1 MKIVIL
7 DGYTLNPGD
16 LSWGELKKI
25 GDLIIYDR
33 TLPDQVIERAKGAEI
48 ILTNKAIVN
57 KESIYGLP
65 ELKYIGVMATGYN
78 VVNIE
83 SAKQHKILVT
93 NAPSYS
99 TASTAQHTFALILE
113 LTNRVGL
120 HAESVKDGE
129 WFQSPDF
136 CFRKSPLT
144 ELDGKTLGIIGFGR
158 IGRQVARIA
167 QAFGLRIISF
177 HKHPERDKMEG
188 VKFTTVEEVFSQ
200 SDLISLHCPLTA
212 ENNEFVNNGLLSLM
226 KSSAFLINTARGQ
239 LMNEKDLATFLNN
252 GKIAGAAL
260 DVLSSEPPSMDNPLL
275 DAKNCII
282 TPHIAWSTKEARE
295 RLIQIV
301 AENIKAY
308 LNGKPQNIVV

>member
-16 LSWGELKKI
+16 LSWDELKKI
-25 GDLIIYDR
+25 GNLVIYDR

-57 KESIYGLP
+57 RDSIQGLP

-83 SAKQHKILVT
+83 TAKQHKILVT

-129 WFQSPDF
+129 WLHSPDF

-158 IGRQVARIA
+158 IGRQVAKIA
-167 QAFGLRIISF
+167 QAFGLKIIAF

-188 VKFTTVEEVFSQ
+188 VKFTTIEEVFSQ

-226 KSSAFLINTARGQ
+226 KPSAFLINTGRGQ
-239 LMNEKDLATFLNN
+239 LINEKDLATFLNN

-260 DVLSSEPPSMDNPLL
+260 DVVSSEPPSKDNPLL

-308 LNGKPQNIVV
+308 LSGKPQNVVV